1 MLVLGLTL
9 TAGALLS
16 RRMFYGNDDLLEF
29 TAARTGGLSWSYL
42 SLNVFEHFA
51 PYNRLMHYVVLRFSD
66 LSPDLGLPLV
76 LAPYAAL
83 LAAALWLMTELRLSA
98 PRRVAA
104 LILIGLSAPM
114 TESAIWFDAGNHI
127 LPAIAVTLAICAA
140 HVRGVRTR
148 AARWH
153 VLALALFVLG
163 QLTQE
168 RPIFA
173 LPLLVLV
180 DVLLLWRDLPWAE
193 RLRRLWALRA
203 PLLALTVAAAAI
215 AVALRTYV
223 VIDRLSTPSWAITG
237 RMMLS
242 SLTNYAVPS
251 LVNLPR
257 PAPAGLSGQLV
268 VLGVVA
274 LVGLVLALARRGNAG
289 PVLFCAAVFLMYYGF
304 LKLSPL
310 LTQGTLE
317 INAERLNYAVYVTV
331 PAVIAL
337 AHLRAPRRARAD
349 APRERAGTRHPRLRR
364 ALQVGLCLSLAGY
377 LAGHQQQLP
386 EPAVGGDDRRPRLPR
401 HRSRRCPRLGGPRP
415 HPLPPQRSARHGDV
429 VERAAGAARGPAP
442 ADRPALRTARGRE
455 PVRVDRR
462 PRRHAPRGP
471 RRRPPPGQGARRR
484 LRSASGGL
492 SRTATV
498 AFPPVSGGALFCS
511 CGIGPP
517 RTSRCSPART
527 GSPTRCRGWAP
538 SGSPPARTPG

>member
-1 MLVLGLTL
+1 
-9 TAGALLS
+9 
-16 RRMFYGNDDLLEF
+16 
-29 TAARTGGLSWSYL
+29 
-42 SLNVFEHFA
+42 
-51 PYNRLMHYVVLRFSD
+51 
-66 LSPDLGLPLV
+66 
-76 LAPYAAL
+76 
-83 LAAALWLMTELRLSA
+83 
-98 PRRVAA
+98 
-104 LILIGLSAPM
+104 M

-223 VIDRLSTPSWAITG
+223 VIDRLSAPSWAITG

-349 APRERAGTRHPRLRR
+349 APVSEPAPGTRGSGEP
-364 ALQVGLCLSLAGY
+364 LQVSLCLPLAGY
-377 LAGHQQQLP
+377 LLVTNNSYLNRQWAATTDARAYLDTVRAGAHDWADPGLTLFP
-386 EPAVGGDDRRPRLPR
+386 LNGPHAMATSWSEPLAR
-401 HRSRRCPRLGGPRP
+401 HEDL
-415 HPLPPQRSARHGDV
+415 LPPI
-429 VERAAGAARGPAP
+429 
-442 ADRPALRTARGRE
+442 RPALRTARGRE

-471 RRRPPPGQGARRR
+471 RRRPPPVRVLDGGCAPRQGGCPGRRP
-484 LRSASGGL
+484 SP
-492 SRTATV
+492 SR
-498 AFPPVSGGALFCS
+498 
-511 CGIGPP
+511 
-517 RTSRCSPART
+517 R
-527 GSPTRCRGWAP
+527 
-538 SGSPPARTPG
+538 